1 MEKNNVSKHSVKFL
15 VICLSLAF
23 ALGLSAFSVVAEEF
37 DPNPA
42 AAQITAENVAAF
54 FDTAF
59 DVQRQDHELT
69 GAVVSVVYRG
79 EVLFKGGYGWADL
92 EKRVPADPDRSL
104 FRIASISK
112 TFVWSAIMQLVEQG
126 KLDLEDDVN
135 NYIDFQIPATFEAPI
150 RIRHLLSHTPGFE
163 EKGIGSTTRTAEDL
177 LPLGEYL
184 ATMQPARV
192 RPPGE
197 HVSYSNYGASLAG
210 YIIERVSGLSWAD
223 YVDENI
229 LKPLQMNST
238 NTQSPLVADFS
249 ARHAIGYK
257 YQAGR
262 FVSIPFAFMHDAPA
276 GHMSTTADDMT
287 RFMLAHLNGGE
298 FGEARILSEETTRQ
312 MQTPLFAPHDGI
324 SPVLHGFYRS
334 DRNDQL
340 VFGHGGDVNQFHSNM
355 SLIPGHELGVFV
367 SFNSDPGSAARS
379 NLMDAFVDHF
389 FPVAFLRAAPE
400 AIAVNL
406 QDYAGEYIPLRANV
420 STFERL
426 SILSDSLSISVRDD
440 ELLLIGR
447 NTNRWRA
454 TAPDRFTACYTDR
467 TMVFERAESGEVSHV
482 LIDSP
487 FGTYKRVNGL
497 DAPGNIRM
505 LMAFAVLVALLAV
518 IGYSYRVFSREPVVK
533 RLPAH
538 DVFIGWLYA
547 LALVGL
553 NAQLVL
559 ILTGSV
565 DEFAYGV
572 PLNVHINLLLIN
584 VNMLIGAAVIFLSIR
599 QWVTGIVSLNAR
611 LRYSALALAAIV
623 YLWIAYYFNILAYVF
638 T

>member
-1 MEKNNVSKHSVKFL
+1 MNNHPMKFF
-15 VICLSLAF
+15 VICLSVAF
-23 ALGLSAFSVVAEEF
+23 ALGLSAGAVVAEEF

-42 AAQITAENVAAF
+42 APQITAENVAAF

-112 TFVWSAIMQLVEQG
+112 TFVWTAIMQLVEQS

-135 NYIDFQIPATFEAPI
+135 SYIDFQIPATFEAPI
-150 RIRHLLSHTPGFE
+150 RIKHLLAHTPGFE
-163 EKGIGSTTRTAEDL
+163 EKGIGSRARTAEDL

-197 HVSYSNYGASLAG
+197 HVSYSNYGAALAG
-210 YIIERVSGLSWAD
+210 HIIERVSGLSWAD

-262 FVSIPFAFMHDAPA
+262 FVSTPFAFENDAPA
-276 GHMSTTADDMT
+276 GHMSTTAADMT
-287 RFMLAHLNGGE
+287 RFMLAHLNGGAY
-298 FGEARILSEETTRQ
+298 GEARILSEETTRQ
-312 MQTPLFAPHDGI
+312 MQTPLFALHDGI

-367 SFNSDPGSAARS
+367 SFNSDPGAAARS
-379 NLMDAFVDHF
+379 NLIAAFVDHF

-406 QDYAGEYIPLRANV
+406 QDYAGDYIPLRANV

-426 SILSDSLSISVRDD
+426 SIIVNSLSISVRDD
-440 ELLLIGR
+440 ELLVSGR

-454 TAPDRFTACYTDR
+454 TAPDRFTARYTDR
-467 TMVFERAESGEVSHV
+467 TMVFERNKSGKVSHV
-482 LIDSP
+482 LIGSP
-487 FGTYKRVNGL
+487 FGTFKRVNGL
-497 DAPGNIRM
+497 DAPGNIRS
-505 LMAFAVLVALLAV
+505 LMAFAVMVALLAV
-518 IGYSYRVFSREPVVK
+518 IGYSYRVFSRAPVVN
-533 RLPAH
+533 RLPAR
-538 DVFIGWLYA
+538 DVFIGWTYA

-553 NAQLVL
+553 NVQLVL

-584 VNMLIGAAVIFLSIR
+584 VNMLIGVAVIFFSIR
-599 QWVTGIVSLNAR
+599 QWLTGIGSLNAR
-611 LRYSALALAAIV
+611 FRYSALALAAIV

>member
-1 MEKNNVSKHSVKFL
+1 MNNHPMKFF
-15 VICLSLAF
+15 VTCLSVAF
-23 ALGLSAFSVVAEEF
+23 ALGLSAFAVVAEEF

-42 AAQITAENVAAF
+42 APQITAENVAAF

-112 TFVWSAIMQLVEQG
+112 TFVWTAIMQLVEQS

-135 NYIDFQIPATFEAPI
+135 SYIDFQIPATFEAPI
-150 RIRHLLSHTPGFE
+150 RIKHLLAHTPGFE
-163 EKGIGSTTRTAEDL
+163 EKGIGSRARTAEDL

-197 HVSYSNYGASLAG
+197 HVSYSNYGAALAG
-210 YIIERVSGLSWAD
+210 HIIERVSGLSWAD

-262 FVSIPFAFMHDAPA
+262 FVSTPFAFENDAPA
-276 GHMSTTADDMT
+276 GHMSTTAADMT
-287 RFMLAHLNGGE
+287 RFMLAHLNGGAY
-298 FGEARILSEETTRQ
+298 GEARILSEETTRQ
-312 MQTPLFAPHDGI
+312 MQTPLFALHDGI

-367 SFNSDPGSAARS
+367 SFNSDPGAAARS
-379 NLMDAFVDHF
+379 NLIAAFVDHF

-406 QDYAGEYIPLRANV
+406 QDYAGDYIPLRANV

-426 SILSDSLSISVRDD
+426 SIIVNSLSISVRDD
-440 ELLLIGR
+440 ELLVSGR

-454 TAPDRFTACYTDR
+454 TAPDRFTARYTDR
-467 TMVFERAESGEVSHV
+467 TMVFERNKSGKVSHV
-482 LIDSP
+482 LIGSP
-487 FGTYKRVNGL
+487 FGTFKRVNGL
-497 DAPGNIRM
+497 DAPGNIRS
-505 LMAFAVLVALLAV
+505 LMAFAVMVALLAV
-518 IGYSYRVFSREPVVK
+518 IGYSYRVFSRAPVVN
-533 RLPAH
+533 RLPAR
-538 DVFIGWLYA
+538 DVFIGWTYA

-553 NAQLVL
+553 NVQLVL

-584 VNMLIGAAVIFLSIR
+584 VNMLIGVAVIFFSIR
-599 QWVTGIVSLNAR
+599 QWLTGIGSLNAR
-611 LRYSALALAAIV
+611 FRYSALALAAIV

>member
-1 MEKNNVSKHSVKFL
+1 MEENNVNNHPVKFF
-15 VICLSLAF
+15 VICLSVAF
-23 ALGLSAFSVVAEEF
+23 ALGLSAVAVVAEEF

-42 AAQITAENVAAF
+42 APQITAENVAAF

-59 DVQRQDHELT
+59 DVQRQDHKLT

-112 TFVWSAIMQLVEQG
+112 TFVWTAIMQLVEQG

-135 NYIDFQIPATFEAPI
+135 SYIDFQIPATFEEPI
-150 RIRHLLSHTPGFE
+150 RIRHLLAHTPGFE
-163 EKGIGSTTRTAEDL
+163 EKGIGSTARTAEDL

-184 ATMQPARV
+184 GAMQPARV

-210 YIIERVSGLSWAD
+210 YIVERVSGLSWAD

-262 FVSIPFAFMHDAPA
+262 FVSTPFAIMHDAPA

-379 NLMDAFVDHF
+379 NLMAAFVDHF

-406 QDYAGEYIPLRANV
+406 QDYAGEYISLRNNV

-426 SILSDSLSISVRDD
+426 SILVNSLSISVQDD
-440 ELLLIGR
+440 ELLLGR
-447 NTNRWRA
+447 NPSRWRA
-454 TAPDRFTACYTDR
+454 TAPDRFTARYTDH
-467 TMVFERAESGEVSHV
+467 TMVFERNESGNVSHV
-482 LIDSP
+482 LIGSP
-487 FGTYKRVNGL
+487 FGTLKRVNGL

-518 IGYSYRVFSREPVVK
+518 IGYSYRVFSRAPVVN
-533 RLPAH
+533 RLPAR

-584 VNMLIGAAVIFLSIR
+584 VNMLIGVAVIFFSIR
-599 QWVTGIVSLNAR
+599 QWLTGIGSLNAR

-638 T
+638 S

>member
-1 MEKNNVSKHSVKFL
+1 MKFF
-15 VICLSLAF
+15 VTCLSVAF
-23 ALGLSAFSVVAEEF
+23 ALGLSAFAVVAEEF

-42 AAQITAENVAAF
+42 APQITAENVAAF

-92 EKRVPADPDRSL
+92 EKRVPSDPDRSL

-112 TFVWSAIMQLVEQG
+112 TFVWTAIMQLVEQG

-135 NYIDFQIPATFEAPI
+135 SYIDFQIPATFEAPI
-150 RIRHLLSHTPGFE
+150 RIKHLLAHTPGFE
-163 EKGIGSTTRTAEDL
+163 EKGIGSRARTAEDL

-197 HVSYSNYGASLAG
+197 HVSYSNYGAALAG

-262 FVSIPFAFMHDAPA
+262 FVSTPFAFENDAPA
-276 GHMSTTADDMT
+276 GHMSTTAADMT
-287 RFMLAHLNGGE
+287 RFMLAHLNGGAY
-298 FGEARILSEETTRQ
+298 GEARILREETSRQ
-312 MQTPLFAPHDGI
+312 MQTPLFASHDGI

-367 SFNSDPGSAARS
+367 SFNSDPGAAARS
-379 NLMDAFVDHF
+379 NLIAAFVDHF

-406 QDYAGEYIPLRANV
+406 QDYAGDYIPLRANV

-426 SILSDSLSISVRDD
+426 SIIVNSLSISVRDD
-440 ELLLIGR
+440 ELLVSGR

-454 TAPDRFTACYTDR
+454 TAPDRFTAHYTDR
-467 TMVFERAESGEVSHV
+467 TMVFERNESGKVSHV
-482 LIDSP
+482 LIGSP
-487 FGTYKRVNGL
+487 FGTFKRVNGL
-497 DAPGNIRM
+497 DAPGNIRS
-505 LMAFAVLVALLAV
+505 LMAFAVMVALLAV
-518 IGYSYRVFSREPVVK
+518 IGYSYRVFSRAPVVN
-533 RLPAH
+533 RLPAR

-572 PLNVHINLLLIN
+572 PLNMHINLLLIN
-584 VNMLIGAAVIFLSIR
+584 VNMLIGVAVIFFSIR
-599 QWVTGIVSLNAR
+599 QWLTGIGSLNAR

>member
-1 MEKNNVSKHSVKFL
+1 MKENNVTNHPVKFF

-23 ALGLSAFSVVAEEF
+23 ALGLSAVAVVAEEF

-42 AAQITAENVAAF
+42 APQITVENVAAF

-59 DVQRQDHELT
+59 DVQRQDHEVT

-104 FRIASISK
+104 FRLASISK
-112 TFVWSAIMQLVEQG
+112 PFVWTAIMQLVEQG
-126 KLDLEDDVN
+126 RLDLEDNVN
-135 NYIDFQIPATFEAPI
+135 SYIDFQIPATFEAPI
-150 RIRHLLSHTPGFE
+150 RIRHLLDHTPGFE
-163 EKGIGSTTRTAEDL
+163 ENGTGSQARTAEDL

-184 ATMQPARV
+184 AAMAPARV

-197 HVSYSNYGASLAG
+197 HVSYSNYGAALAG
-210 YIIERVSGLSWAD
+210 HIVERVSGLSWAD

-238 NTQSPLVADFS
+238 NTQNLLVADFS

-262 FVSIPFAFMHDAPA
+262 FVSTPFAFMHDTPA
-276 GHMSTTADDMT
+276 GHMSSTADDMT
-287 RFMLAHLNGGE
+287 RFMLAHLNGGAY
-298 FGEARILSEETTRQ
+298 GEARILSEVTTRQ
-312 MQTPLFAPHDGI
+312 MQTPLYAPHDGI

-334 DRNDQL
+334 DRNDQI
-340 VFGHGGDVNQFHSNM
+340 VFGHGGDVNQFHSQM

-379 NLMDAFVDHF
+379 NLMAAFIDHF

-406 QDYAGEYIPLRANV
+406 EDYAGQYIPLRGNV

-426 SILSDSLSISVRDD
+426 SILVDSLSMSVQDD
-440 ELLLIGR
+440 ELLVIGR

-454 TAPDRFTACYTDR
+454 IAPDRLTARYTDR
-467 TMVFERAESGEVSHV
+467 TMVFERNESGNVSHV
-482 LIDSP
+482 LIGSP

-505 LMAFAVLVALLAV
+505 LIAFAVMVALLAV
-518 IGYSYRVFSREPVVK
+518 IGYSYRVIRRAPVVK
-533 RLPAH
+533 RLPAR

-553 NAQLVL
+553 NAHLVL
-559 ILTGSV
+559 ILTGDT

-572 PLNVHINLLLIN
+572 PLAAHINLLLIN
-584 VNMLIGAAVIFLSIR
+584 VNMLIGVAVIFFSIR
-599 QWVTGIVSLNAR
+599 QWVTGIGSLNAR

-623 YLWIAYYFNILAYVF
+623 YLWIAYYFNLLAYMF
-638 T
+638 A